1 MWEADAR
8 GRLRLLAAS
17 AQNLVPGVEQL
28 EATLRKLGELP
39 GARPPPRRWVASR
52 LEERRWCIAP
62 VRRELPLPPAGV
74 ERRGRE
80 RMTLELAGVCIG
92 LLGDP
97 DRHATPSR
105 DVESLARLALVVEQL
120 PAILWT
126 TNTELRV
133 TARSG
138 AGPQSSDILPA
149 RVVGASL
156 LEQFSKQQVGVE
168 SINAH
173 RRALAGEPVS
183 YRIRFADRGHD
194 ARVEPPRDNAGA
206 IVGVIGLA
214 VDVSDHEQA
223 LAETERNELED
234 FFENAV
240 VGLCWVGPEGTI
252 LRANHAE
259 LDLIGYEQDEYV
271 GRHMREFHA
280 DPEIADDVLRRLRVG
295 ETVRNVE
302 SRLRHRDG
310 SIRHVL
316 ISANAQVAG
325 GQFVRARCVTRD
337 ITERKRAEE
346 AVAYFK
352 SMVESADDAIIGKTV
367 DG

>member
-1 MWEADAR
+1 
-8 GRLRLLAAS
+8 
-17 AQNLVPGVEQL
+17 
-28 EATLRKLGELP
+28 
-39 GARPPPRRWVASR
+39 
-52 LEERRWCIAP
+52 
-62 VRRELPLPPAGV
+62 
-74 ERRGRE
+74 
-80 RMTLELAGVCIG
+80 
-92 LLGDP
+92 
-97 DRHATPSR
+97 
-105 DVESLARLALVVEQL
+105 
-120 PAILWT
+120 
-126 TNTELRV
+126 
-133 TARSG
+133 
-138 AGPQSSDILPA
+138 
-149 RVVGASL
+149 
-156 LEQFSKQQVGVE
+156 
-168 SINAH
+168 
-173 RRALAGEPVS
+173 
-183 YRIRFADRGHD
+183 
-194 ARVEPPRDNAGA
+194 
-206 IVGVIGLA
+206 VGVIGLA

-352 SMVESADDAIIGKTV
+352 AMVESADDAVIGKTV